1 MADEHPPQ
9 TPDDAPL
16 SWKPDDG
23 EAEPA
28 PTTPSARRRRA
39 PSRGPMVLVVV
50 LAILLVAALGAAGY
64 LYTQYSDRD
73 DRVGELEDEVT
84 ELEAA
89 GGGRQGGGA
98 EGEVTILTQLL
109 TRYTEV
115 SDAQQACIDALQERP
130 AAADATCAEAEELSD
145 ALRADLGG
153 GGGGTGGG
161 GGAQE

>member
-9 TPDDAPL
+9 TPDDPPL
-16 SWKPDDG
+16 SWKPGDG

-64 LYTQYSDRD
+64 LYTQYSDSD

-98 EGEVTILTQLL
+98 QPQETRALTALVDRFAEVTQ
-109 TRYTEV
+109 
-115 SDAQQACIDALQERP
+115 AQQACIDALQERP
-130 AAADATCAEAEELSD
+130 AAADDACAEAEELSD
-145 ALRADLGG
+145 ALRADLGA
-153 GGGGTGGG
+153 GG

>member
-9 TPDDAPL
+9 TPDDPPL
-16 SWKPDDG
+16 SWKPGDG

-28 PTTPSARRRRA
+28 PTTPSARRRRR

-89 GGGRQGGGA
+89 GGGRQAA
-98 EGEVTILTQLL
+98 EAEREIAILTQLL
-109 TRYTEV
+109 TRFTDV
-115 SDAQQACIDALQERP
+115 TDAQQACIDALQERP
-130 AAADATCAEAEELSD
+130 AAANAACAEAEELSD